1 MKKYLFVG
9 ALLTLFIGGC
19 TGSSLKEP
27 TLWSTAIL
35 EDSLDGESLS
45 NGEVSLSNEYESWND
60 ENIIGRVPSGTK
72 ATIIEIKEENLKDG
86 TDEGQR
92 FMRLKVRMVKEPFT
106 EGWVHS
112 YDAGYPMPKFEE

>member
-9 ALLTLFIGGC
+9 ALLTLLVGGC
-19 TGSSLKEP
+19 VKSSLKEP
-27 TLWSTAIL
+27 VLYTNTTLETKDKGKISI
-35 EDSLDGESLS
+35 
-45 NGEVSLSNEYESWND
+45 SNEYGSWKD
-60 ENIIGRVPSGTK
+60 ENIISRVSSGTA

>member
-9 ALLTLFIGGC
+9 ALLTLLVGGC
-19 TGSSLKEP
+19 VKSSLKEP
-27 TLWSTAIL
+27 VLYTNTTLETKDKGKISI
-35 EDSLDGESLS
+35 
-45 NGEVSLSNEYESWND
+45 SNEYGSWKD
-60 ENIIGRVPSGTK
+60 ENIISRVSSGTA

-112 YDAGYPMPKFEE
+112 YDAGYPMQKFEE